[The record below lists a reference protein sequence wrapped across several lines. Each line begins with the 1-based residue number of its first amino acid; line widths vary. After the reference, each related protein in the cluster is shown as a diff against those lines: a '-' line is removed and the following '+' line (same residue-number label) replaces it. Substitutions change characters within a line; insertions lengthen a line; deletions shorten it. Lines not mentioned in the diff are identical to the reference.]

1 MGSTPRDTARSGR
14 KVKGM
19 KRARVARPSPSATR
33 RYEERAGESL
43 RSGER
48 SSESGEEAR
57 EEEES

>member
-1 MGSTPRDTARSGR
+1 
-14 KVKGM
+14 M

-48 SSESGEEAR
+48 SSESREEAR